1 MNTRQMLFSLFV
13 GFALML
19 VGSQLSALVPAVS
32 AMLWVGAA
40 LVAATTLSVSW
51 QYLSPALARA
61 K

>member
-32 AMLWVGAA
+32 TMLWVGAA
-40 LVAATTLSVSW
+40 LVAATALNVSW
-51 QYLSPALARA
+51 HYFSPALARA